1 MSTKTLD
8 KKPQATREKIVENLR
23 EPSNNSD
30 ALEEFPPKELREAGL
45 TRGGSPHSPQSES
58 TPDKPAPSNSED
70 R

>member
-8 KKPQATREKIVENLR
+8 YKPQATRERIVENLR

-45 TRGGSPHSPQSES
+45 TRGGSPHSPHDES
-58 TPDKPAPSNSED
+58 APDKPAPTKSGE